1 MLPRA
6 LRDELGR
13 TGDRERLRAFA
24 RRWPYEHRLFV
35 PRERELRRMVLQAL
49 RRHEAELAEAIS
61 REIEPLRLA
70 EWSATL
76 NCPRESGTTTQTWL
90 WAAPAKHSTRQIEEV
105 LARVECLYGLGVDRQ
120 LLLMVRRRVAE
131 LWRMAAAGLES
142 PTTDW
147 AKLYQDLVRDLG
159 ADRQPPAEAGEPS
172 RCPAIR
178 STAFSAGRRCDQ
190 AGSSTLL

>member
-1 MLPRA
+1 M
-6 LRDELGR
+6 
-13 TGDRERLRAFA
+13 
-24 RRWPYEHRLFV
+24 
-35 PRERELRRMVLQAL
+35 
-49 RRHEAELAEAIS
+49 
-61 REIEPLRLA
+61 
-70 EWSATL
+70 
-76 NCPRESGTTTQTWL
+76 

-120 LLLMVRRRVAE
+120 LLDVPEATLRRYARRLASRPPFAGARMSEPARTLEVACFLRYCLLVTTNQLLLMVRRRVAE
-131 LWRMAAAGLES
+131 LWRMAGAGLES